1 METIDIER
9 KKDFKEYEM
18 KKKAEE
24 DHKLAQMDAQ
34 VSFPES
40 SFSFTNY
47 DIQER
52 ERAIKEAEEAKKR
65 HNEHEALKHPG
76 GREQLEEVW
85 EEKDHVSGFMKS
97 LKKN

>member
-40 SFSFTNY
+40 
-47 DIQER
+47 
-52 ERAIKEAEEAKKR
+52 
-65 HNEHEALKHPG
+65 
-76 GREQLEEVW
+76 
-85 EEKDHVSGFMKS
+85 
-97 LKKN
+97 